1 MKKIV
6 IFSAIASFLLA
17 SQTTERILKKEF
29 DSNIL
34 PQVVNDLN
42 KNGES
47 VIILRTF
54 KSNKGITLKA
64 YKVKEIYSNTT
75 LFETKG
81 DYNIGYK
88 YYTKYILKPAKI
100 KVTDFVKIIRA
111 KNEEDLNKLFA
122 NNAEKLKEILKKEK
136 QFIALEGIEKIIK
149 RNKLNDLKEFLKGVI
164 AGKVPANCS

>member
-6 IFSAIASFLLA
+6 IFSAITSFLLA

-34 PQVVNDLN
+34 PQIVNDLN